1 MMNTREYIIAIFA
14 VFMVNFIPQYFM
26 GIYPGFW
33 YSFFFG
39 IVITCVIYLSR
50 PSDEVSNN

>member
-26 GIYPGFW
+26 GIYPDFW